1 MAFSMLII
9 GARDQ
14 SLQFL
19 VNINSRLI
27 SMQHNFLDEEW
38 MIAMSLFITY
48 QITKRT
54 MKHLFKIFS

>member
-14 SLQFL
+14 SLQLL

-27 SMQHNFLDEEW
+27 SIQHNFLDKEW
-38 MIAMSLFITY
+38 MIAMSFVHYIQNY
-48 QITKRT
+48 
-54 MKHLFKIFS
+54 